1 MPKNAKKLNSQKL
14 VYVLPHK
21 MRKSKNTRLDFGYM
35 LRLDPRNL
43 LKPKKMKKKDSKLVE
58 MAKNRKRK
66 QTHSAAWWPDTKK
79 NIKLKI

>member
-1 MPKNAKKLNSQKL
+1 MPKNAKKSNSQKL

-43 LKPKKMKKKDSKLVE
+43 LKPKKMKKKIRSWSK
-58 MAKNRKRK
+58 
-66 QTHSAAWWPDTKK
+66 WPKTENVNKLIAPPGGQIQKK
-79 NIKLKI
+79 I